1 MPKSSPDIIEESI
14 KTADKTG
21 EEITKFWEWVAS
33 PKMGTKKKDK
43 LVQKAKGGRIGY
55 ETGDLVD
62 PNVSE
67 LDDLNRWWKSQL
79 NSDTW
84 NKEIKDEG

>member
-1 MPKSSPDIIEESI
+1 
-14 KTADKTG
+14 
-21 EEITKFWEWVAS
+21 
-33 PKMGTKKKDK
+33 MGTKKKDK

-62 PNVSE
+62 PS
-67 LDDLNRWWKSQL
+67 LGDLNRWWKSQL
-79 NSDTW
+79 NSTTW

>member
-1 MPKSSPDIIEESI
+1 MPKSSPDVIEESI
-14 KTADKTG
+14 KTADETG
-21 EEITKFWEWVAS
+21 KSITDFWDWVAS
-33 PKMGTKKKDK
+33 PKMGAKAKDK

-62 PNVSE
+62 PS
-67 LDDLNRWWKSQL
+67 LGDLNSWWKSQL